1 MKQLAGKRVI
11 VTGATSGIG
20 QAIAIRCANDGADVA
35 FCGLT
40 AQGADE
46 TKAAVEA
53 AGQRAF
59 FKVVNLTDLDAARAF
74 GNEAVES
81 LGGVDGLVNN
91 AGANTWHSVEHC
103 TWEQM
108 DNCLRVNFYHCW
120 VLSQVCIP
128 HMRAAGGGMIV
139 NMSSINAE
147 GTLPGVFPYNMAKT
161 MLVSLTRS
169 ISIEHGRDNIRS
181 VAIQPGT
188 TLTALAEAYFNSYP
202 NPAEIRAK
210 FASHYPLNRFAKPEE
225 IAATIAHVLS
235 GENGFMSGNAIMI
248 DAGITNLFET
258 PNGW

>member
-1 MKQLAGKRVI
+1 MANLREKKVI

-20 QAIAIRCANDGADVA
+20 QAIALRCAADGADVA
-35 FCGLT
+35 YCGLT
-40 AQGADE
+40 ADGAAE
-46 TKAAVEA
+46 TTAAIER

-59 FKVVNLTDLDAARAF
+59 FKVVDLTDLDSARRF
-74 GNEAVES
+74 GQEAIDA
-81 LGGVDGLVNN
+81 LGGVDALVNN
-91 AGANTWHSVEHC
+91 AGANTWHSVENC

-108 DNCLRVNFYHCW
+108 DNCLRVNFYHAW
-120 VLSQVCIP
+120 ILSQVCIP
-128 HMRAAGGGMIV
+128 SMRAAGGGVIV
-139 NMSSINAE
+139 NMSSINAV

-188 TLTALAEAYFNSYP
+188 TLTALAEAYFDSFP
-202 NPAEIRAK
+202 DPQEVRRR

-225 IAATIAHVLS
+225 IAATVAHIVS
-235 GENGFMSGNAIMI
+235 GENSFMSGNAIMI
-248 DAGITNLFET
+248 DGGITNMFET